1 MDVHGCDEGFERS
14 WLRYSDRL
22 YRQLRVMM
30 TRAHA
35 TGNDFRRV
43 VWCGGMGLR
52 LVVMVA
58 RCVIGLRKRV
68 LCNCVKLNTF
78 VNSSELSN

>member
-1 MDVHGCDEGFERS
+1 
-14 WLRYSDRL
+14 
-22 YRQLRVMM
+22 M